1 MSENNN
7 VEFTFDYDE
16 AETVD
21 RLISLENTRD
31 MLEQLYKHKFI
42 ARKKTSDVEFA
53 RDVVT
58 ELQQTLLEYAENKGY
73 DTMRWTN
80 HYRKLMCD
88 TFESPLEKE
97 FWRVLTTSLTR
108 IGEQWVGQI
117 NATTRDY
124 ANSFC

>member
-58 ELQQTLLEYAENKGY
+58 ELQQTLLEYAENNGY
-73 DTMRWTN
+73 DTTRWIDHSIRLMREA
-80 HYRKLMCD
+80 H
-88 TFESPLEKE
+88 ESPLHEE
-97 FWRVLTTSLTR
+97 FWQAFATELTTFPQ
-108 IGEQWVGQI
+108 IKGE
-117 NATTRDY
+117 
-124 ANSFC
+124 

>member
-7 VEFTFDYDE
+7 IEFTFDYDE
-16 AETVD
+16 AKTVD
-21 RLISLENTRD
+21 HLISLEDTRD

-42 ARKKTSDVEFA
+42 VRKRTSDVEFA

-58 ELQQTLLEYAENKGY
+58 ELQQNLLEYAENKGY
-73 DTMRWTN
+73 DTTRWTN

-97 FWRVLTTSLTR
+97 FWRVVTTSLTR
-108 IGEQWVGQI
+108 IGEQ
-117 NATTRDY
+117 
-124 ANSFC
+124 

>member
-7 VEFTFDYDE
+7 VEFAFDYDE
-16 AETVD
+16 TETID
-21 RLISLENTRD
+21 RLISLEDTLD
-31 MLEQLYKHKFI
+31 MLEQVHRHKFI
-42 ARKKTSDVEFA
+42 AHKRTSDVEFVS
-53 RDVVT
+53 DVVS

-97 FWRVLTTSLTR
+97 FWRVVTTSLTR
-108 IGEQWVGQI
+108 IEEQ
-117 NATTRDY
+117 
-124 ANSFC
+124 

>member
-7 VEFTFDYDE
+7 VEFTFDYD
-16 AETVD
+16 D
-21 RLISLENTRD
+21 
-31 MLEQLYKHKFI
+31 
-42 ARKKTSDVEFA
+42 
-53 RDVVT
+53 
-58 ELQQTLLEYAENKGY
+58 KGY

-108 IGEQWVGQI
+108 IGEQ
-117 NATTRDY
+117 
-124 ANSFC
+124 

>member
-7 VEFTFDYDE
+7 IEFTFDYDE
-16 AETVD
+16 AKTVD
-21 RLISLENTRD
+21 HLISLEDTRD

-42 ARKKTSDVEFA
+42 VRKRTSDVEFA

-58 ELQQTLLEYAENKGY
+58 ELQQNLLEYAENNGY
-73 DTMRWTN
+73 DTTRWTN

-97 FWRVLTTSLTR
+97 FWRVVTTSLTR
-108 IGEQWVGQI
+108 IGEQ
-117 NATTRDY
+117 
-124 ANSFC
+124 